1 MRRLIVVLAIVFLAV
16 IGWFVLFRQD
26 GDNSGGAAGKGDE
39 AAHATEAEGLR
50 ARPKA
55 PRQRTAEEIHEEEV
69 SAFLSQWPEVGQDR
83 GQDPALG
90 AITGRVYAAREV
102 PVGEGVV
109 ESSARGKVSARA
121 KIGRDGRF
129 AVKNVEP
136 GKGIALTAR
145 APDYAPGGLD
155 KLVVAPGQ
163 SLDVGAIYVGTA
175 LDPSVTNHVE
185 VKVVRA
191 GGGEPVVG
199 ATVTA
204 TSTLYGALIA
214 LGAWEKQPG
223 GTVVRVQ
230 TDDKGIAAFDKLPPS
245 SYDVFAE
252 AEGFAF
258 EVDQRYLVQGDTKAT
273 ITLEL
278 DPAQT
283 IEGKVLDDKGEPVG
297 KAHVAA
303 LRWGSFTM
311 NPATSTDDDGKFV
324 LTGIA
329 SGSYMIFAVKPEIGS
344 KDVNNVAAGTKD
356 LAVVLQG
363 GADLALKVIDAAS
376 GAPVPEFTVRPYRSG
391 PLGYLY
397 SPQVDVKAEDGVWR
411 QKMSQQVSWGVDI
424 GAKGYAKRSLPT
436 VKLPT
441 TEPVEVKLEP
451 SGVVHGLVKARN
463 GGKSVIGAKIFVK
476 HGGTPPSPD
485 KDLQTVT
492 DGKGE
497 FVLDGMP
504 RTPFTIWISH
514 VDFTDASFPVE
525 PQPRGADGAPPAA
538 QEFQLGSGG
547 RIEGHAFAPGRV
559 PRAGEDIQLAK
570 GFMDPLSLRNTV
582 VAADGSFSFKN
593 VPPDTYRVSVG
604 RGFGGDA
611 KNNVVVPDGGVVVV
625 DFGADT
631 GGQKMTGRIVKDDQ
645 SPVANVGVQL
655 EGPTGSNQQTTT
667 DAQGRFAFENLAAGK
682 YAVRSW
688 GRTKVVDVLVKAD
701 EAPAEVVLT
710 VLSASIEGK
719 VVDGTTGTPL
729 SGAWIDC
736 ELTADAQGKAPAQP
750 LRAGRGGRQ
759 TGADGGFRIGNLEE
773 GRYRIRAYRD
783 PYGTE
788 MADAIDVAAGETKSG
803 IEIRLGA
810 AGTLSG
816 FAKNAA
822 GQPIEGAAV
831 HVRNAQGVAV
841 LFVSLVNT
849 SGDGS
854 YTQGQLKPGE
864 YEVRLEKDGYAPA
877 KQQVTIEPG
886 KQARADFTL
895 LQGGRIEVT
904 ARLPDGT
911 AVAGAAVTL
920 LDASGARVEKG
931 LSLGNI
937 FSSAAQRT
945 DAEGRITI
953 RGVAAGRYTVRV
965 VRDADNAESTANVDV
980 VEATTS
986 SADVTFA
993 GN

>member
-1 MRRLIVVLAIVFLAV
+1 MRRLIVALAIVFLAV
-16 IGWFVLFRQD
+16 VGWFVFLRPD
-26 GDNSGGAAGKGDE
+26 GDNSGAGAGKADA
-39 AAHATEAEGLR
+39 AAHAAETEGQHAK
-50 ARPKA
+50 PKA
-55 PRQRTAEEIHEEEV
+55 PRQRTAEEIHEEQV
-69 SAFLSQWPEVGQDR
+69 SAFLTQWPEVGQER

-90 AITGRVYAAREV
+90 AISGRVYAARDV

-109 ESSARGKVSARA
+109 ETSAMGKVSARA
-121 KIGRDGRF
+121 KVGRDGRF
-129 AVKNVEP
+129 VVKNVEP

-155 KLVVAPGQ
+155 KLVLAPGQ
-163 SLDVGAIYVGTA
+163 SLEVGAVYVGTA

-191 GGGEPVVG
+191 SDGEPVAG
-199 ATVTA
+199 ANVTA

-223 GTVVRVQ
+223 GTVVRTQ
-230 TDDKGIAAFDKLPPS
+230 TDEKGIAVFDKLPPA

-252 AEGFAF
+252 ADGFAF
-258 EVDQRYLVQGDTKAT
+258 EVDQRYLVQGDTKTT
-273 ITLEL
+273 ITLAL

-283 IEGKVLDDKGEPVG
+283 IEGKVTDDKGQPVG
-297 KAHVAA
+297 KARIGA
-303 LRWGSFTM
+303 LRWGNFAM
-311 NPATSTDDDGKFV
+311 NPSTSTDDDGKFV
-324 LTGIA
+324 LNGVS
-329 SGSYMIFAVKPEIGS
+329 SGNYMLFAVKPDVGE
-344 KDVNNVAAGTKD
+344 KDVQSVAAGTKD
-356 LAVVLQG
+356 LAIVLQG
-363 GADLALKVIDAAS
+363 GGEIALKVTDSAS
-376 GAPVPEFTVRPYRSG
+376 GAPVKEFSVRPFRIQ
-391 PLGYLY
+391 PFAYLY
-397 SPQVDVKAEDGVWR
+397 SPQIDVKTEDGVWR
-411 QKMSQQVSWGVDI
+411 QKLAPQSWGVEVS
-424 GAKGYAKRSLPT
+424 AKGYAKKSLPS
-436 VKLPT
+436 VKVPT
-441 TEPVEVKLEP
+441 AEPIEVKLDP
-451 SGVVHGLVKARN
+451 SGLVHGLVKARS
-463 GGKSVIGAKIFVK
+463 GGRPVIGAKVFVK
-476 HGGTPPSPD
+476 RGGTPASPD

-525 PQPRGADGAPPAA
+525 PQPHGADGAVPAA

-547 RIEGHAFAPGRV
+547 RIEGHAFAPGHL

-645 SPVANVGVQL
+645 SPVANAGVQL
-655 EGPTGSNQQTTT
+655 EGPTGSNQQATT
-667 DAQGRFAFENLAAGK
+667 DAQGRFAFENLAPGK

-701 EAPAEVVLT
+701 EAPPEVVLT

-719 VVDGTTGTPL
+719 VVDGTTGAPL

-759 TGADGGFRIGNLEE
+759 TGGDGAFRIGNLEE

-788 MADAIDVAAGETKSG
+788 LAEGIDVAAGETKSG

-810 AGTLSG
+810 AGTLTG

-831 HVRNAQGVAV
+831 HVKNAQGVAV
-841 LFVSLVNT
+841 LFVSLVST

-877 KQQVTIEPG
+877 KQQVSIETG

-895 LQGGRIEVT
+895 LQGGRIDVT

-920 LDASGARVEKG
+920 LDATGARVEKG
-931 LSLGNI
+931 ITLGNI

-965 VRDADNAESTANVDV
+965 VRDTDNAESTANVDV